1 MCNRTTS
8 WGHLLPIHRLE
19 DLADLLTYRIKAA
32 MADAWEM
39 DWLGIAGV
47 IQRLITDERV
57 SGVPVWRPRG
67 CLVGKFFAET
77 LL

>member
-1 MCNRTTS
+1 
-8 WGHLLPIHRLE
+8 
-19 DLADLLTYRIKAA
+19 LADLLTYRIKAA

-57 SGVPVWRPRG
+57 VYRCGVQA
-67 CLVGKFFAET
+67 LV
-77 LL
+77 